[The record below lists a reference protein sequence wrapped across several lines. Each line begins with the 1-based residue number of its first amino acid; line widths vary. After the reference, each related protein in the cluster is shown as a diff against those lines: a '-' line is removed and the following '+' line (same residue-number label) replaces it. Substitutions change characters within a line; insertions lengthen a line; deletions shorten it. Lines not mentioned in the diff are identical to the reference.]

1 MHGRL
6 WPEILECHHEIVFM
20 HKLRRCVV
28 SNDSAKKARVIHG
41 CNLALLSILLC
52 TTLLAVRQRGIR
64 LVYATIHAM
73 RRTSLSLILCL
84 LIAGCAAA
92 PNEAGQ
98 QSLTIYTARDKDEVA
113 HVVDLFTAK
122 YPKYKGGVN
131 TITLGA
137 QAALDRLRAEK
148 SNPQAGFLW
157 GGTLQALQQ
166 AADEGLLSPSNPTNA
181 NLIDTSRKDPQGR
194 WYAEMLLP
202 EVIIYNHELLKPDQA
217 PKDWDDLITPA
228 FKDKVVIRDVMA
240 SGTMRTIFSAM
251 IARQLAEKGSVDA
264 GYEWL
269 KKLDANTVV
278 YTPTP
283 DDMYLKLDRGVGTV
297 TLWNLQDALIQP
309 LKNNRPW
316 SFVIPAS
323 GVPVLLDGV
332 GIVNNP
338 KMTQAAEDFQNFI
351 LEPQLQ
357 AQLAKDYYQI
367 PAIRLADADKPEWL
381 AKLDIK
387 EMKIDWA
394 MMSQKQTDWMNY
406 WSQNIKGKGGR

>member
-1 MHGRL
+1 MQRFRWL
-6 WPEILECHHEIVFM
+6 IPVFF
-20 HKLRRCVV
+20 L
-28 SNDSAKKARVIHG
+28 AFG
-41 CNLALLSILLC
+41 C
-52 TTLLAVRQRGIR
+52 
-64 LVYATIHAM
+64 
-73 RRTSLSLILCL
+73 TST
-84 LIAGCAAA
+84 
-92 PNEAGQ
+92 PNKEQ
-98 QSLTIYTARDKDEVA
+98 QTLTIYTARDKDEVA

-122 YPKYKGGVN
+122 YPKYKVN

-157 GGTLQALQQ
+157 GGTLQALEQ
-166 AADEGLLSPSNPTNA
+166 ATKEGLLAPSNPA
-181 NLIDTSRKDPQGR
+181 SADLIDASRKDPQGH

-202 EVIIYNHELLKPDQA
+202 EVIIYNHDLLMPEQA

-228 FKDKVVIRDVMA
+228 FKDKLVIRDVMP

-251 IARQLAEKGSVDA
+251 IYRQHQTTGSPEKGF
-264 GYEWL
+264 EWL
-269 KKLDANTVV
+269 RKLDANTAV

-283 DDMYLKLDRGVGTV
+283 DDMYLKLDRGVGSV

-323 GVPVLLDGV
+323 GAPILLDGV
-332 GIVNNP
+332 GLVNNP
-338 KMTQAAEDFQNFI
+338 KMMEAALDFENFL

-367 PAIRLADADKPEWL
+367 PAIQIPEAAKPEWL
-381 AKLDIK
+381 AKLNLK
-387 EMKIDWA
+387 EMPIDWNVLG
-394 MMSQKQTDWMNY
+394 QKQTEWMNY
-406 WSQNIKGKGGR
+406 WSQNIKGKGGK

>member
-1 MHGRL
+1 MQRL
-6 WPEILECHHEIVFM
+6 FVF
-20 HKLRRCVV
+20 L
-28 SNDSAKKARVIHG
+28 
-41 CNLALLSILLC
+41 
-52 TTLLAVRQRGIR
+52 
-64 LVYATIHAM
+64 
-73 RRTSLSLILCL
+73 LCL
-84 LIAGCAAA
+84 LPFGACTPAT
-92 PNEAGQ
+92 NEPAQ
-98 QSLTIYTARDKDEVA
+98 QFLTIYTARDKDEVVR
-113 HVVDLFTAK
+113 VVDLFTTRF
-122 YPKYKGGVN
+122 PNYKGSVN

-157 GGTLQALQQ
+157 GGTLQVLEQ
-166 AADEGLLSPSNPTNA
+166 AANEGLLAPSTPTSA
-181 NLIDTSRKDPQGR
+181 NLIDASRKDPQGR
-194 WYAEMLLP
+194 WHAEMLLP
-202 EVIIYNHELLKPDQA
+202 EVIIYNHDLLKPEEA
-217 PKDWDDLITPA
+217 PRDWDDLIKPA
-228 FKDKVVIRDVMA
+228 YRGKIVIRDVMP

-251 IARQLAEKGSVDA
+251 IYRQYGATNSPEP

-269 KKLDANTVV
+269 KKLDANTAI

-332 GIVNNP
+332 GVVNNP
-338 KMTQAAEDFQNFI
+338 KMMQAAQDFQNFL

-367 PAIRLADADKPEWL
+367 PAIRLPDTDKPDWL

-394 MMSQKQTDWMNY
+394 VLSQKQTEWMNY
-406 WSQNIKGKGGR
+406 WSQNIKGKGER

>member
-1 MHGRL
+1 
-6 WPEILECHHEIVFM
+6 
-20 HKLRRCVV
+20 
-28 SNDSAKKARVIHG
+28 
-41 CNLALLSILLC
+41 
-52 TTLLAVRQRGIR
+52 
-64 LVYATIHAM
+64 M
-73 RRTSLSLILCL
+73 RRTLGLLLLSLLC
-84 LIAGCAAA
+84 AGCSAASNDA
-92 PNEAGQ
+92 PKQG
-98 QSLTIYTARDKDEVA
+98 LTIYTARDKDEVA
-113 HVVDLFTAK
+113 HVVELFTDK
-122 YPKYKGGVN
+122 FPQYKGGVT

-166 AADEGLLSPSNPTNA
+166 AAIEGLLAPSHPA
-181 NLIDTSRKDPQGR
+181 AAGLIDTSRKDPMGR

-202 EVIIYNHELLKPDQA
+202 EVIIYNHELLKPEQA
-217 PKDWDDLITPA
+217 PKDWDDLLTPA
-228 FKDKVVIRDVMA
+228 FKDKIVIRDVMP

-251 IARQLAEKGSVDA
+251 IFRQYAATGSIHA
-264 GYEWL
+264 GYDWL
-269 KKLDANTVV
+269 KKLDANTVI

-316 SFVIPAS
+316 SYVIPTS
-323 GVPVLLDGV
+323 GVPVLIDGV
-332 GIVNNP
+332 GVVNNP
-338 KMTQAAEDFQNFI
+338 QTMQAALDFENFL

-367 PAIRLADADKPEWL
+367 PAIRIADADKPEWL
-381 AKLDIK
+381 AKLTIK
-387 EMKIDWA
+387 EMPIDWA
-394 MMSQKQTDWMNY
+394 VLSQQQTDWMNY

>member
-1 MHGRL
+1 MTHWIIG
-6 WPEILECHHEIVFM
+6 
-20 HKLRRCVV
+20 
-28 SNDSAKKARVIHG
+28 S
-41 CNLALLSILLC
+41 LSQVQFPSHNSQLTFHNNMC
-52 TTLLAVRQRGIR
+52 
-64 LVYATIHAM
+64 ATILAM
-73 RRTSLSLILCL
+73 RRPFL
-84 LIAGCAAA
+84 LLLGFLLVSGCTATPADSS
-92 PNEAGQ
+92 Q
-98 QSLTIYTARDKDEVA
+98 QGLTIYTGRDKDEVE
-113 HVVDLFTAK
+113 HVVNLFTAK
-122 YPKYKGGVN
+122 YSQYKGAVN
-131 TITLGA
+131 TIRLSA

-157 GGTLQALQQ
+157 GGTLQGLQQ
-166 AADEGLLSPSNPTNA
+166 AANEGLLAPSNPTSA
-181 NLIDTSRKDPQGR
+181 NLIDASRKDPQGR

-202 EVIIYNHELLKPDQA
+202 EVIIYNHDLLKPEEA
-217 PKDWDDLITPA
+217 PKDWDDLVTPA
-228 FKDKVVIRDVMA
+228 FKDKIIVRDVLA

-251 IARQLAEKGSVDA
+251 IYRHYAHTGSGEA
-264 GYEWL
+264 GFEWL

-309 LKNNRPW
+309 LKNKRPW

-332 GIVNNP
+332 GVVNNP
-338 KMTQAAEDFQNFI
+338 KMLQAATEFQDFL

-367 PAIRLADADKPEWL
+367 PAIRLDDADKPEWL
-381 AKLDIK
+381 AKLTIK
-387 EMKIDWA
+387 EMNLDWDVLT
-394 MMSQKQTDWMNY
+394 QKQTEWMNY